1 MEEELIE
8 MTTNTEIMYWKKNK
22 DWYEKDPQ
30 GQYIFRVKESAPE
43 RAKESFK
50 LWEQHQKK

>member
-50 LWEQHQKK
+50 LWEEHQNK